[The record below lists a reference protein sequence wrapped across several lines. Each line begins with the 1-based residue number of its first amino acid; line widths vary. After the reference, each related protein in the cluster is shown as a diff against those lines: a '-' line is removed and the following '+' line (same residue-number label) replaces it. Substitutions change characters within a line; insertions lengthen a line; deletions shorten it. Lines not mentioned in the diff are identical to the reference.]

1 MRNKK
6 IKVYYMGAGMISIEP
21 LKALLNS
28 SSVDI
33 VGIATQPDKPAG
45 RKKKLMPTPLG
56 LWADENDVALEKPSS
71 VNTPEF
77 LELLN
82 EKNIDLIFVASFGQI
97 MKTPVLNLPNFGCV
111 NLHASLLPAYRGASP
126 IAAAILDLQTETGI
140 SFMKM
145 DEGLDTG
152 PVYCTYSLPI
162 SGETAPELEYKLSL
176 LGAEHIVSVLEK
188 IIDNK
193 IKPETQ
199 PEKGAS
205 YAGKIKKADGA
216 VNWNDSAE
224 KIDAKVRAYYPWP
237 GAHFSL
243 KSPKKS
249 INLTITK
256 SKVILENSKL
266 SPGSTVTADKKRWVI
281 ACSQNCLELVKVK
294 PEGKNE
300 MTGAEFV
307 RGRPQFFDS

>member
-1 MRNKK
+1 
-6 IKVYYMGAGMISIEP
+6 MISIEP
-21 LKALLNS
+21 LKALLDS
-28 SSVDI
+28 SSVDV

-56 LWADENDVALEKPSS
+56 QWANENNVALEKPDS

-77 LELLN
+77 LEMLN
-82 EKNIDLIFVASFGQI
+82 EKNADLVFVASFGQI
-97 MKTPVLNLPNFGCV
+97 LKTPLLNLPPFGCV

-126 IAAAILDLQTETGI
+126 IAAAILDLQPETGI

-152 PVYCTYSLPI
+152 PVYCTYSMPI

-176 LGAEHIVSVLEK
+176 LGAEHTVSVLEK
-188 IIDNK
+188 ITDSELE
-193 IKPETQ
+193 PEPQ

-237 GAHFSL
+237 GAYFTL

-249 INLTITK
+249 LNLTITE
-256 SKVILENSKL
+256 SEVVQDNSGL
-266 SPGSTVTADKKRWVI
+266 LPGTTVTADKKNWII
-281 ACSQNCLELVKVK
+281 ACGKNCLRIVKVK